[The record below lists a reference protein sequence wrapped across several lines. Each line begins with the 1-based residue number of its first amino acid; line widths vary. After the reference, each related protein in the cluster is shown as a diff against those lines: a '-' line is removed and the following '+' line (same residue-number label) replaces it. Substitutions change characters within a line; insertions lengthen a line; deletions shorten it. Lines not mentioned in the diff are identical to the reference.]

1 MEIQLTEEEKKTLKL
16 FVYYIK
22 SYGKRRVYTEYVV
35 YGNELDYHAEEWYGQ
50 GAPLESYK
58 EIDELVDS
66 IVKRYD
72 LVNEIGG
79 DDGNGRIA
87 FIVDTEDMEIEAE
100 VTSYSYATRD
110 MGDTENIE
118 EYFGEQGK
126 ELLEFMKSKNI
137 SDGRVDFSGGGDS
150 GEISDYIDFGT
161 HGEPNKKLDNSIM
174 DNLYKWLEH
183 FYGGWEINEGS
194 QGYFTF
200 FSDGECELY
209 FQENYEAEES
219 DTILMAKIQ

>member
-35 YGNELDYHAEEWYGQ
+35 YEYQLDYRAEEWYGQ
-50 GAPLESYK
+50 GAPIGSYK

-72 LVNEIGG
+72 LVSEIGG
-79 DDGNGRIA
+79 DNGNGRIE
-87 FIVDTEDMEIEAE
+87 FIVDVEDMEIEVE
-100 VTSYSYATRD
+100 VASYSLATND
-110 MGDTENIE
+110 KGDTYDINEK
-118 EYFGEQGK
+118 FGESGV

-137 SDGRVDFSGGGDS
+137 SEGRVDFYGGGDS
-150 GEISDYIDFGT
+150 GEISEFIEFGN
-161 HGEPNKKLDNSIM
+161 HGEPSKRLDRLIM
-174 DNLYKWLEH
+174 DTLYEWLED

-200 FSDGECELY
+200 FIDGECELF
-209 FQENYEAEES
+209 FQENYEAEER
-219 DTILMAKIQ
+219 DTVLMAKI